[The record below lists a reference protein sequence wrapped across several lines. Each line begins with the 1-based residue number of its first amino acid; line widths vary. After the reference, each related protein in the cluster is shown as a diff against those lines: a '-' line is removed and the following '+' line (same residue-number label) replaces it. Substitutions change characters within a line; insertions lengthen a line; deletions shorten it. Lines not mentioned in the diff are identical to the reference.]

1 MPNTCL
7 WYRIVDSSGAFS
19 IEQRIC
25 NVWVAEDDSVE
36 TLRDM
41 ICSNERFALR
51 HIHNL
56 YELVLSQGGMILNTS
71 QDVTDLV
78 SCESSPIMVQY
89 PNQPAA
95 NAQQLFEKAR
105 DMLWHISIKLFEK
118 FEFAC
123 MKGIGPKIQDVLRA
137 RGGKEGTDW
146 SCRGTSG
153 RTKRLP
159 DIFSRYQ
166 WALICEV
173 DDILSGRCSDQLSER
188 AYRDLYQLAE
198 VLN

>member
-1 MPNTCL
+1 M
-7 WYRIVDSSGAFS
+7 
-19 IEQRIC
+19 
-25 NVWVAEDDSVE
+25 WVAEGYSIE
-36 TLRDM
+36 KLREM
-41 ICSNERFALR
+41 ICSNERFPLR

-56 YELVLSQGGMILNTS
+56 YELVLSQGGKTLNTS
-71 QDVTDLV
+71 QDVIDLM
-78 SCESSPIMVQY
+78 SSESYPIMVQV
-89 PNQPAA
+89 PDQPVA
-95 NAQQLFEKAR
+95 NEQQLYEEAR
-105 DMLWHISIKLFEK
+105 ETLLHISVKLFEK
-118 FEFAC
+118 FKFAC
-123 MKGIGPKIQDVLRA
+123 MKGIGPRIQDVLRA
-137 RGGKEGTDW
+137 RAGKEGTDW

-198 VLN
+198 VLM